1 MADDVQEQ
9 MAALTDHDWGI
20 REEAAVALGE
30 LGDPRA
36 VPPLVM
42 ALKDPDRAVRDA
54 AIRALEA
61 IGSPS
66 VPALAQCL
74 RDPDLSVQE
83 AAASALSG
91 IGDERIVEPLI
102 EALES
107 PDWIVRMYAAKGL
120 GRIGDLRAIKPLC
133 GLLQD
138 QVKAV
143 REDGAAALAALGD
156 QAVQILVDMLAES
169 EWLTRLR
176 AVEALGRAKST
187 LAVDS
192 LLKLLAEDSDVA
204 VRQDAARALGE
215 IGDARAFEPL
225 LRALEDSRLRAAA
238 VEALGKIGDRRAV
251 DPLRAIVEDAARS
264 HSEWESHGCRN
275 ERYEQEL
282 PAVEAAVKALGWIG
296 DRAAIPTLV
305 TALKSTTVRVEAGDA
320 LARFGQP
327 AVSPL
332 LAVLKTEQDE
342 NILFHARETLSRLGW
357 RAGRL

>member
-1 MADDVQEQ
+1 MADDVQEH
-9 MAALTDHDWGI
+9 MAALMDDDWGI

-36 VPPLVM
+36 VPPLVA
-42 ALKDPDRAVRDA
+42 ALKDPDRAVRAA

-61 IGSPS
+61 IGTPS
-66 VPALAQCL
+66 VPTLGQCL

-83 AAASALSG
+83 AAAAVLST
-91 IGDERIVEPLI
+91 IGDERIVEHLI
-102 EALES
+102 SALES

-120 GRIGDLRAIKPLC
+120 GRIGDVRAIEPLC

-143 REDGAAALAALGD
+143 REDGASALGALGD
-156 QAVQILVDMLAES
+156 SAVQVLVNMLTNN

-176 AVEALGRAKST
+176 AVEALGRAKSP
-187 LAVDS
+187 LAVEP
-192 LLKLLAEDSDVA
+192 LLKLLADDSDVA

-215 IGDARAFEPL
+215 IGDSRAFEAL
-225 LRALEDSRLRAAA
+225 LRAVGDIRLRPAA

-251 DPLRAIVEDAARS
+251 GPLRSIVDEAARS
-264 HSEWESHGCRN
+264 QGEWEAHGCRN

-282 PAVEAAVKALGWIG
+282 PAVEAAVKALGRIG
-296 DRAAIPTLV
+296 DHAAIPTLV

-320 LARFGQP
+320 LAGFGQP
-327 AVSPL
+327 AVSAL

-342 NILFHARETLSRLGW
+342 NILFHVRETLSRLGW